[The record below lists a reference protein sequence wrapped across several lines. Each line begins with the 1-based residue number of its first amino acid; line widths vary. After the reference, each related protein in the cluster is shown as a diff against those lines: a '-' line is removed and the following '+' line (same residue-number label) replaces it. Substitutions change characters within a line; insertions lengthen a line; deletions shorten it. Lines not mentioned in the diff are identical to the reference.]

1 MSKVESLTI
10 DDNWKV
16 SVFSHEPDLR
26 YASVMATEAVKIPAE
41 RSVIDIQ
48 NLEQELAQ
56 QRNQLAY
63 NQQQQQIR

>member
-1 MSKVESLTI
+1 
-10 DDNWKV
+10 
-16 SVFSHEPDLR
+16 
-26 YASVMATEAVKIPAE
+26 MATEAVKIPAE